1 MTAGDAFTL
10 MQDVPALSGYNYQPS
25 AGTAY
30 CILSAGGENGNAQIR
45 MYNGTLSTTQWAYAN
60 TTPIQMFDGGK
71 LFIDNT
77 NYLQLWNNSGAT
89 TYTTSATGVQIK

>member
-1 MTAGDAFTL
+1 MASGDALTL
-10 MQDVPALSGYNYQPS
+10 MQDIAPTAGYNYQPS

-30 CILSAGGENGNAQIR
+30 CIMSAGGENGNAEIR
-45 MYNGTLSTTQWAYAN
+45 MYNGTLTSIQWVYAN